1 MTSLSYL
8 NAALAAERQR
18 DLLAQAAGARLAREG
33 RATRRQR
40 RQTPKAASLPPL
52 VAARPGQA
60 VAGTAHGAAC

>member
-33 RATRRQR
+33 RLTRRQGR
-40 RQTPKAASLPPL
+40 KSAKAASLPPL
-52 VAARPGQA
+52 VAARPVQT
-60 VAGTAHGAAC
+60 VPGTAHGAAC